1 MPRLGRITL
10 ILLLVSAALCI
21 FAIYSY
27 WSISKKTD
35 TITENLKQS
44 AQSTKNSKVL
54 IDKVGRL
61 ILLPKNEPPS
71 IATINNIAL
80 LQKDSPF
87 YKDAHNGDVLL
98 IYFQAKKAY
107 IYNPTENIIVNTGPV
122 SVEKNLTDTQA
133 AATISVS
140 STTSTK
146 N

>member
-1 MPRLGRITL
+1 M
-10 ILLLVSAALCI
+10 
-21 FAIYSY
+21 
-27 WSISKKTD
+27 
-35 TITENLKQS
+35 
-44 AQSTKNSKVL
+44 
-54 IDKVGRL
+54 
-61 ILLPKNEPPS
+61 LPKNEPPS